1 MCHKTLTIYHSLLS
15 SGYHNNTGAYNGAYT
30 QGNNSGV
37 HSDHDPSSNGFSSGL
52 PSSYHRQN
60 PGQFSTMPGGATKSR
75 NHGMLNGYSGQSGQI
90 SNDVGLMNGGVS
102 QLSSG
107 QLSAT
112 QHHNSLSYHG
122 NTFGTYD
129 YSSINSSRAGT
140 TQNGTVHH
148 MNGHQGTSWHNGTP
162 SGNNSGGIYHASG
175 VKNASHSSTWNPTF
189 YTHNLYPQRDNG
201 IKTSSATDMY
211 GVGLELMNG
220 PSMRVN
226 TDNLASQIRPDL
238 DLEDRLE
245 QQRELLQERF
255 AEEKRN
261 LRQVVQEEFSRRFE
275 SEKRKHEEV
284 IQSLKKTNLELEY
297 QKKEFEVKIRHEREN
312 LDLKFESQRTEYE
325 RKCRKQ
331 SEEYRSKQESKYEV
345 EMIQQKETYEATITK
360 LKVDIQSL
368 TLQLEEQN
376 EHLTREKDNVVAAFE
391 KEIVEFKERMRVEK
405 ENSDSEL
412 SVKLKSEISFLTSV
426 NKSLR
431 EEIDNKERE
440 KQELERLMKE
450 ERTKIELSYESQISE
465 FEARFE
471 LEKETILVQYDA
483 KVALLLKS
491 EKNAV
496 EENSQRSSEELNS
509 LKKENESL
517 KEMVENSYKMEQK
530 ASLER
535 DELIQRLIEEKDF
548 LAARLQEFVAKQ
560 QHSDIRSKAEYDN
573 FMSSTQ
579 NELNESKE
587 FLSKVQKDLKQVQEE
602 RDVLVCKVEGLLREI
617 NDLKKEK
624 LNGSSIKDEKDR
636 LLKEV
641 AKLNEEIDKMF
652 EDLQEKSRKE
662 VSLKENL
669 IKAQDSLHQ
678 LETENTQLKLERLE
692 SQNKLAVLER
702 QTDDLKN
709 DLTAMRHRKVELD
722 QENCNLQKEKSSVD
736 GKLAVL
742 QVTND
747 GTIQELQK
755 AKQNISQL
763 EEEMTAFK
771 LEKLEL
777 QQQIRLA
784 KMQEANYKDVAQRFN
799 AISDSD
805 TSGSVPTSADEAV
818 DKQDHARRTKRKTS
832 LEKQISKLK
841 REKTEYEI
849 RVERLKQDVESLERE
864 ALKQIDHN
872 KAISAEFVSTKKEF
886 EAQMADLKR
895 QREVLEAS
903 IVKIQNEKE
912 GRQNLFPVTA
922 NFVFIILDAL
932 NC

>member
-1 MCHKTLTIYHSLLS
+1 MPQTLTIYHSLLS

-37 HSDHDPSSNGFSSGL
+37 HSDHVPNSNGFSSGL

-60 PGQFSTMPGGATKSR
+60 PGQFSTMPGGG
-75 NHGMLNGYSGQSGQI
+75 NQI
-90 SNDVGLMNGGVS
+90 TNDVGLMNGGVS

-129 YSSINSSRAGT
+129 YSSINNSHAGT
-140 TQNGTVHH
+140 TQNDTLHH
-148 MNGHQGTSWHNGTP
+148 MNGHHGTSWHNGTS
-162 SGNNSGGIYHASG
+162 SGNNTGGIYHASG

-412 SVKLKSEISFLTSV
+412 SVQLKSEISFLTSV

-450 ERTKIELSYESQISE
+450 ERTRIELSYESQISE
-465 FEARFE
+465 IEARFE
-471 LEKETILVQYDA
+471 LEKKTLLAQYEA
-483 KVALLLKS
+483 KIALLLKS
-491 EKNAV
+491 ERNAV

-517 KEMVENSYKMEQK
+517 KEMVENSYKMEQET
-530 ASLER
+530 SLER
-535 DELIQRLIEEKDF
+535 DELIQRLIEEKDL

-624 LNGSSIKDEKDR
+624 LNESAIKDEKDR
-636 LLKEV
+636 LLKEI

-652 EDLQEKSRKE
+652 EDLQEKSQKE
-662 VSLKENL
+662 ASLKENL
-669 IKAQDSLHQ
+669 TKAQDSLHQ

-692 SQNKLAVLER
+692 SQNKLTVLER

-709 DLTAMRHRKVELD
+709 DLTTMRHRKVELD

-742 QVTND
+742 QATND

-755 AKQNISQL
+755 AKQKISQL
-763 EEEMTAFK
+763 EEEMTTFK

-799 AISDSD
+799 GISDSD
-805 TSGSVPTSADEAV
+805 TSGSVLTSADEAV
-818 DKQDHARRTKRKTS
+818 DKQDRARRTKRKTS

-841 REKTEYEI
+841 REKAEYEI
-849 RVERLKQDVESLERE
+849 RVERLKQDVESLERV

-895 QREVLEAS
+895 QREALEAS
-903 IVKIQNEKE
+903 IVKVQNEKE
-912 GRQNLFPVTA
+912 GRQNLFPVIA
-922 NFVFIILDAL
+922 NFVFIILGAL